1 MINKLP
7 EDILW
12 EITKFLRVQDYLNAE
27 WFLYIRVYYTP
38 SAITIQRWYRKYKKS
53 RDNRYRILYNE
64 FQKRNEKMYDTF
76 YANIFFSLYDLRK
89 LRKRLNEYH
98 FYSIMEY
105 YLRESPNF
113 IDLNLKYKYTLE
125 KPTYTNLKKFLKELP
140 PRLILRT

>member
-7 EDILW
+7 DDILW
-12 EITKFLRVQDYLNAE
+12 EITKFLRIQDYLNVE
-27 WFLYIRVYYTP
+27 WFAYVREYYTP
-38 SAITIQRWYRKYKKS
+38 SVITIQRWYRKYKKR
-53 RDNRYRILYNE
+53 RDNRYRILFNE

-76 YANIFFSLYDLRK
+76 YANIFFSLYNLRK

-105 YLRESPNF
+105 YLRESPNL
-113 IDLNLKYKYTLE
+113 IDLNLKYKYTL
-125 KPTYTNLKKFLKELP
+125 KNPTYTNLKKFLKNLP